1 MWLKRCCI
9 RRQSR
14 TISRERGKVIGT
26 MVWWNNFFHTLRNL
40 KLLRYFKNIWLLERI
55 VFFRKNY
62 FDCLKKNRNNLN
74 YLNFNYS
81 NLIQV
86 FYSLSQFG
94 FDKHRL
100 RFMVV
105 RLCFKSSFF
114 SLDNGIFYLEYRKKG
129 KYIEWNVIIKKTSRF
144 LGPAYSFRLEASR
157 SAFSIRCT
165 NSSQTPSPC
174 RLLSCLHDAS
184 RRTLHASAL
193 SDVERRR
200 PLLLIYFLFFLF
212 LWINFE

>member
-1 MWLKRCCI
+1 MVRWYDGTIFFILWEIWNYCDTLKI
-9 RRQSR
+9 YDYL
-14 TISRERGKVIGT
+14 REL
-26 MVWWNNFFHTLRNL
+26 FSL
-40 KLLRYFKNIWLLERI
+40 
-55 VFFRKNY
+55 FRKNY

-100 RFMVV
+100 RFVIV
-105 RLCFKSSFF
+105 RLCFKSFFF
-114 SLDNGIFYLEYRKKG
+114 SLDNWIFYLEYRKKG